1 MATLLPCPDRR
12 DLEQFLLGHGD
23 PASTTQLEEHLTACP
38 TCATAAGKLSAE
50 DELVSSV
57 RKAAST
63 HATPEPKSVQSLVS
77 AFRLAARESAGRTLS
92 YAGSSPQ
99 SDSPTAEPAPAV
111 IGAYE
116 VRGELGRGGMGV
128 VYHAFDQMLRRDV
141 AIKVVKRE
149 WRRSSDA
156 LERFLA
162 EARAAAAVEHDNIVV
177 VHAVEMHDDRPCLV
191 MPLLKGESL
200 SARLGN
206 TDGPPLPLPHLLSLA
221 RDVLRGLAAAHA
233 AGLIH
238 RDIKPGNLWV
248 EGGGA
253 FGRVKVLDF
262 GLAVAAEQEGIG
274 MGGTPGF
281 MPPEQIHGGAID
293 QRADLFAVG
302 CVLYRAATGRM
313 AFDGHTST
321 DRLVRTITRDPLPV
335 RQLNPTIPPR
345 LAALIERLLAKEP
358 ANRVG
363 SATAA
368 LAELAA
374 IEADAAVRRRRMTR
388 RAWLAGVAVA
398 ATAGGLAAWLLTP
411 GTPAEAPPVA
421 VEITHDPDITK
432 LILSRDGREQVV
444 ELPKD
449 AKLSLVP
456 GEYTVKLPAEVPGR
470 RVEPAAFTVLPDTP
484 AKVAVSLPGEVAVS
498 KAHDG
503 AVTGVAAFAGKGKG
517 AVVVVSASLDRTL
530 NSWAVGSA
538 EEPAVVRLNSPA
550 RAFAATPDGKLVVTA
565 GGNKQP
571 PTELGVQV
579 WDGPAV
585 TANGPPLDGHTRM
598 VNVAAVAA
606 DGSRMVTASAAE
618 VWLRSPRQS
627 RREELIGHGEAKVT
641 AAAVDSTGK
650 FALTGDDAGNMILWD
665 AASAK
670 LLKKVVAQSVGEVGT
685 VRTVGFTTDG
695 FVSTGDDGV
704 IRVWN
709 TTTFKAREL
718 TAKAEAKPQLC
729 LAVSA
734 DGKRLVCGGADGVV
748 TLWSVGEGR
757 VLATFTGHQGA
768 VNAVAYTADGTGA
781 VSGGADRTVR
791 VWRLPLP

>member
-1 MATLLPCPDRR
+1 MATLRPCPDRR

-23 PASTTQLEEHLTACP
+23 PASATGLEDHLSTCP
-38 TCATAAGKLSAE
+38 TCATAAGQLSAE

-57 RKAAST
+57 RKAVST
-63 HATPEPKSVQSLVS
+63 HATPEPKSVESLVS
-77 AFRLAARESAGRTLS
+77 AFRLAARESDGRTIS
-92 YAGSSPQ
+92 YSGANPP
-99 SDSPTAEPAPAV
+99 SDAPTAEQVPTA
-111 IGAYE
+111 IGGYE
-116 VRGELGRGGMGV
+116 VRGVLGRGGMGV
-128 VYHAFDQMLRRDV
+128 VFHAFDRLLRREV

-149 WRRSSDA
+149 WRRSKDA
-156 LERFLA
+156 VERFLA
-162 EARAAAAVEHDNIVV
+162 EARAVAAVEHDNIVV
-177 VHAVEMHDDRPCLV
+177 VHAVEMHDGHPCLV
-191 MPLLKGESL
+191 MPLLKGEPL
-200 SARLGN
+200 SARLG
-206 TDGPPLPLPHLLSLA
+206 TDNGPPLSVEHLTSLA
-221 RDVLRGLAAAHA
+221 RDVLGGLVAAHA
-233 AGLIH
+233 IGLIH

-248 EGGGA
+248 ESSRG
-253 FGRVKVLDF
+253 FGRVKILDF

-293 QRADLFAVG
+293 PRADLFAVG
-302 CVLYRAATGRM
+302 CVLYRAATGRQ
-313 AFDGHTST
+313 AFDGKSST
-321 DRLVRTITRDPLPV
+321 DRLVRTITRDPQPV
-335 RQLNPTIPPR
+335 RELNPAIPPR
-345 LAALIERLLAKEP
+345 LAAFIERLLAKEP
-358 ANRVG
+358 ADRVA

-368 LAELAA
+368 LDELTA
-374 IEADAAVRRRRMTR
+374 IEAEVSTRRRRTTR
-388 RAWLAGVAVA
+388 RAWLAGVAFA
-398 ATAGGLAAWLLTP
+398 ATAGGLAAWFLNADP
-411 GTPAEAPPVA
+411 PPVA

-444 ELPKD
+444 ELPKG

-456 GEYTVKLPAEVPGR
+456 GEYTVKLPADVPGR
-470 RVEPAAFTVLPDTP
+470 RLEPASFTILPDTP
-484 AKVAVSLPGEVAVS
+484 AKVTVSLPGEVAVS

-530 NSWAVGSA
+530 NSWTVGSA
-538 EEPAVVRLNSPA
+538 DEPTVARLSSPA
-550 RAFAATPDGKLVVTA
+550 RAFAATPDGKVIITA

-579 WDGPAV
+579 WDGPSL
-585 TANGPPLDGHTRM
+585 TDNGPPLDGHTRM

-606 DGSRMVTASAAE
+606 DGSRIVTASASE

-641 AAAVDSTGK
+641 AAAVDATGK

-665 AASAK
+665 AATAS
-670 LLKKVVAQSVGEVGT
+670 LRKKVLAQGVGAVGA
-685 VRTVGFTTDG
+685 VRAVGFTTG
-695 FVSTGDDGV
+695 GIVSTGDDGV
-704 IRVWN
+704 IRVWDA
-709 TTTFKAREL
+709 TTFKAREL
-718 TAKAEAKPQLC
+718 TPKGEAKPQLC

-748 TLWSVGEGR
+748 SVWSVTEGR
-757 VLATFTGHQGA
+757 VLTTFTGHQGA
-768 VNAVAYTADGTGA
+768 VNAVAFTPDGTGA